1 MTQSLFGAGT
11 LRLESAMSARETVQS
26 VYAAN
31 IANADTPNYRA
42 DMRTFSDFMAEKSAA
57 SGSTAMARTNPAHL
71 QPHHSSAPLGGG
83 VFNRASVASRMDGN
97 TVDTQREMTAMA
109 ENQMMHELT
118 MTILKG
124 RLSGLANVIKA
135 GGR

>member
-1 MTQSLFGAGT
+1 MPQSLFGAGL
-11 LRLESAMSARETVQS
+11 LRLESAMSAREKVQS

-31 IANADTPNYRA
+31 IANADTPHYRA

-57 SGSTAMARTNPAHL
+57 LESSSMARTNPAHL
-71 QPHHSSAPLGGG
+71 QPHKSASLSGG
-83 VFNRASVASRMDGN
+83 VFHRGSVAARMDGN
-97 TVDTQREMTAMA
+97 TVDTQHEMTAMA
-109 ENQMMHELT
+109 ENQMMHELN

-124 RLSGLANVIKA
+124 RLNGLANVIKE

>member
-1 MTQSLFGAGT
+1 MTQSLFGAGF
-11 LRLESAMSARETVQS
+11 LRLEAGMSARERVQS

-57 SGSTAMARTNPAHL
+57 AGSSSMARTNAAHL
-71 QPHHSSAPLGGG
+71 QPHKPSVSLGGG
-83 VFNRASVASRMDGN
+83 VFQRASVAARMDGN
-97 TVDTQREMTAMA
+97 TVDTQKEMTAMA
-109 ENQMMHELT
+109 ENQMMHELN

-124 RLSGLANVIKA
+124 RLSGLANVIKE

>member
-1 MTQSLFGAGT
+1 MTQSLFGAGI
-11 LRLESAMSARETVQS
+11 LRLESAMSARERVQS

-71 QPHHSSAPLGGG
+71 QPHKSSVPLGGG
-83 VFNRASVASRMDGN
+83 VFNRASVAARMDGN

-109 ENQMMHELT
+109 ENQMMHELN

-124 RLSGLANVIKA
+124 RLSGLANVIKE

>member
-1 MTQSLFGAGT
+1 
-11 LRLESAMSARETVQS
+11 MSARERVQS

-42 DMRTFSDFMAEKSAA
+42 DTRTFSDFMTEKSASDA
-57 SGSTAMARTNPAHL
+57 TSMVRTNVSHL
-71 QPHHSSAPLGGG
+71 QAHKSAPLSGG
-83 VFNRASVASRMDGN
+83 VFNRASVAARMDGN
-97 TVDTQREMTAMA
+97 TVDTQKEMTAMA
-109 ENQMMHELT
+109 ENQMMHQLN